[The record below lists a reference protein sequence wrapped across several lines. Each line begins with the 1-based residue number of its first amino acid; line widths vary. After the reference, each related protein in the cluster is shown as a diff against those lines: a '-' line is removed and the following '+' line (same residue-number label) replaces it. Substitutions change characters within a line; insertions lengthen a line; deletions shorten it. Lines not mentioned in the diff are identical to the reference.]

1 MICISLQ
8 KKTAEEILS
17 IMDDPFVEMAEI
29 RGDLCELSPQ
39 ELSDVIES
47 EEKPI
52 LVSYHCGGKEDW
64 PKAESFLV
72 AAIEAGVRFVD
83 LDIAAPVQI
92 SKNIQNLCRE
102 NACTL
107 IRSFHDYDKT
117 PELNFLKQTILRS
130 FRYGADIAK
139 LACKANSE
147 EDVQRIMG
155 IYDSLLE
162 DNHSIRADQ
171 LILIAMGPLGRE
183 ARKTALQK
191 GAPFMFASYDEPS
204 AEGQIPFEEMH
215 SWLYG
220 DWRGVHKSDFHAPCS
235 KSFAQRAI
243 LAAALAQGESHLS
256 GFGACEDSLSAI
268 EVARALGAKVSRRGD
283 KLKIQGIGPVSERS
297 LRINKLNVGESGL
310 LTRLCIPLMAALNS
324 QDTLIEGRGTLL
336 GRPLNKAN
344 DIMAA
349 FGILLQN
356 QSEHTDKQVY
366 VPLSVKGKFFPGTA
380 EISGSAGSQLIS
392 GLLMSLPL
400 CSSNSTLFVS
410 EPKSIPYMF
419 ITQDVLKRFGVKMS
433 CELEGDSKMLE
444 QQDWS
449 YCNGICFKIKGGQQ
463 FKATELAMEGD
474 WSAAAAFLCYGALFG
489 EAEVLG
495 LNTKSIQADITI
507 LDILSD
513 AGACVSYDEE
523 VVSVKRA
530 PLQAFSYDLNNAPDL
545 IPLASLLAAF
555 CPGES
560 IIYGAQRLR
569 NKESDRAQA
578 ILETLSKMGVQANV
592 IGDEIRIQGMG
603 LSQRFACGKL
613 LKGGKYSSFHDHR
626 MVMLLSIAQMGAD
639 SPIEIDDTDCVSK
652 SFPNFFEELSL

>member
-1 MICISLQ
+1 
-8 KKTAEEILS
+8 
-17 IMDDPFVEMAEI
+17 
-29 RGDLCELSPQ
+29 
-39 ELSDVIES
+39 
-47 EEKPI
+47 
-52 LVSYHCGGKEDW
+52 
-64 PKAESFLV
+64 
-72 AAIEAGVRFVD
+72 
-83 LDIAAPVQI
+83 
-92 SKNIQNLCRE
+92 
-102 NACTL
+102 
-107 IRSFHDYDKT
+107 
-117 PELNFLKQTILRS
+117 
-130 FRYGADIAK
+130 
-139 LACKANSE
+139 
-147 EDVQRIMG
+147 
-155 IYDSLLE
+155 
-162 DNHSIRADQ
+162 
-171 LILIAMGPLGRE
+171 
-183 ARKTALQK
+183 
-191 GAPFMFASYDEPS
+191 MFASYDEPS

-215 SWLYG
+215 RWLYG
-220 DWRGVHKSDFHAPCS
+220 EWRGVHKSDFHAPCS

-283 KLKIQGIGPVSERS
+283 KLKIQGIGPLSERC
-297 LRINKLNVGESGL
+297 LELNKLNVGESGL
-310 LTRLCIPLMAALNS
+310 LTRLCIPLAAVLNS
-324 QDTLIEGRGTLL
+324 KDTVIEGRGTLL
-336 GRPLNKAN
+336 GRPLNNAN

-356 QSEHTDKQVY
+356 QSEHKEKQIY

-400 CSSNSTLFVS
+400 CRSHSSLFVS

-419 ITQDVLKRFGVKMS
+419 ITQDVLKRFGVKIS

-449 YCNGICFKIKGGQQ
+449 YCNGISFKIKGDQQ
-463 FKATELAMEGD
+463 YKAAELKLEGD

-495 LNTKSIQADITI
+495 LNTQSIQADITI

-513 AGACVSYDEE
+513 AGACISYDEE
-523 VVSVKRA
+523 VVSVKKA
-530 PLQAFSYDLNNAPDL
+530 PLQAFNYDLNNAPDL

-578 ILETLSKMGVQANV
+578 ILETLSKMGVEARVN
-592 IGDEIRIQGMG
+592 GDEIRIKGMG

>member
-1 MICISLQ
+1 
-8 KKTAEEILS
+8 
-17 IMDDPFVEMAEI
+17 
-29 RGDLCELSPQ
+29 
-39 ELSDVIES
+39 
-47 EEKPI
+47 
-52 LVSYHCGGKEDW
+52 
-64 PKAESFLV
+64 
-72 AAIEAGVRFVD
+72 
-83 LDIAAPVQI
+83 
-92 SKNIQNLCRE
+92 
-102 NACTL
+102 
-107 IRSFHDYDKT
+107 
-117 PELNFLKQTILRS
+117 
-130 FRYGADIAK
+130 
-139 LACKANSE
+139 
-147 EDVQRIMG
+147 
-155 IYDSLLE
+155 
-162 DNHSIRADQ
+162 
-171 LILIAMGPLGRE
+171 
-183 ARKTALQK
+183 
-191 GAPFMFASYDEPS
+191 
-204 AEGQIPFEEMH
+204 
-215 SWLYG
+215 
-220 DWRGVHKSDFHAPCS
+220 
-235 KSFAQRAI
+235 
-243 LAAALAQGESHLS
+243 
-256 GFGACEDSLSAI
+256 
-268 EVARALGAKVSRRGD
+268 
-283 KLKIQGIGPVSERS
+283 
-297 LRINKLNVGESGL
+297 
-310 LTRLCIPLMAALNS
+310 
-324 QDTLIEGRGTLL
+324 
-336 GRPLNKAN
+336 
-344 DIMAA
+344 
-349 FGILLQN
+349 
-356 QSEHTDKQVY
+356 
-366 VPLSVKGKFFPGTA
+366 
-380 EISGSAGSQLIS
+380 
-392 GLLMSLPL
+392 MSLPL

-463 FKATELAMEGD
+463 FKATELALEGD

-530 PLQAFSYDLNNAPDL
+530 PLQAFSYNLNNAPDL

-603 LSQRFACGKL
+603 LSQRFASGNL

-639 SPIEIDDTDCVSK
+639 SPIEIDDTACVSK

>member
-29 RGDLCELSPQ
+29 RADLCALSPQ
-39 ELSDVIES
+39 ELADVIES

-64 PKAESFLV
+64 PKAESYLV

-83 LDIAAPVQI
+83 LDHAAPVNV
-92 SKNIQNLCRE
+92 SKYIQSLCRE

-107 IRSFHDYDKT
+107 VRSYHDYDRT
-117 PELNFLKQTILRS
+117 PDTKFLKQTLLRA

-139 LACKANSE
+139 LACKAKSP
-147 EDVQRIMG
+147 EDVERMMG

-162 DNHSIRADQ
+162 DNRSISAEQ
-171 LILIAMGPLGRE
+171 LLLISMGELGKE

-191 GAPFMFASYDEPS
+191 GAPFMFANYDEPS
-204 AEGQIPFEEMH
+204 AEGQIQYEEMH
-215 SWLYG
+215 EWLYG
-220 DWRGVHKSDFHAPCS
+220 DWRGVHKADFHAPCS

-243 LAAALAQGESHLS
+243 IAAALAEGESRLS

-268 EVARALGAKVSRRGD
+268 EVARKLGAKVSRRAD
-283 KLKIQGIGPVSERS
+283 KLRIQGIGPVSERS
-297 LRINKLNVGESGL
+297 LSVDKLNVGESGL

-356 QSEHTDKQVY
+356 QSEHKDRQIY

-419 ITQDVLKRFGVKMS
+419 ITQDVLKRFGVKIS

-444 QQDWS
+444 KQDWS
-449 YCNGICFKIKGGQQ
+449 YCNGIYFKIKGGQQ
-463 FKATELAMEGD
+463 FKASDIALEGD

-489 EAEVLG
+489 EAEVSG
-495 LNTKSIQADITI
+495 LNTNSIQADITI

-560 IIYGAQRLR
+560 IIYGVQRLK

-578 ILETLSKMGVQANV
+578 ILQTLTQMGVETRILA
-592 IGDEIRIQGMG
+592 DEIRIKGMG
-603 LSQRFACGKL
+603 LSQRFASGNL

-626 MVMLLSIAQMGAD
+626 MVMLLSIAQMVAD
-639 SPIEIDDTDCVSK
+639 SPIEIDDKDCVSK